1 MIQLNVG
8 IEKVDTH
15 EGRFKLQKLERPVVV
30 KNINGTN
37 NSAGAITHQLEVNV
51 YYKNHVER
59 MRIDIC
65 NLERMKVILEMP

>member
-1 MIQLNVG
+1 
-8 IEKVDTH
+8 
-15 EGRFKLQKLERPVVV
+15 VVV